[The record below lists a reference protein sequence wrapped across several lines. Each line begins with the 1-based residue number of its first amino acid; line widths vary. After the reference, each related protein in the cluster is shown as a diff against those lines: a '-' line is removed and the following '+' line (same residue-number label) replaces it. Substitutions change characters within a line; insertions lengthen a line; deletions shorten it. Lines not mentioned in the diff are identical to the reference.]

1 MNLGDSNLKHVNTSR
16 PQLVHSSSKQSVTAS
31 DDYYSL
37 TSEASSSDERNT
49 VRQYETPP
57 MHIRSADESRDAL
70 QSQAKQSEATIPTIR
85 PVKHKDPADEDLEKA
100 TTSGEHKVR
109 RKPISSSSSQSE
121 TTIMRRPIDEVS
133 PPTPGVDDTPYIQFA
148 IDQLTRDEEV
158 AGPRHEGLGS
168 EASYPVDRIVPD
180 QGLGYYDQSLR
191 GQYPDPERRRQDSPR
206 KSLPTYSIDWYL
218 MLSTAPESVL
228 IPTEPTTETFRYPKL
243 NFVPRPLRVASL
255 AILILCCLLMI
266 AGLLFCAIYPTNRSG
281 LWAYDGVGTG
291 RYFVFQYLP
300 TLLASLIIICVL
312 VIQGAIYRVFPFV
325 TLAHER
331 VTINSAVLRDSTL
344 FPANYLLPNMSFF
357 RHQEPLLGFCSI
369 TFWLALFTI
378 PLQASLFQ
386 SRYYLPE
393 GVWRWT
399 AAQPIAWTLFVLY
412 LLLAIAL
419 VLLLVRFATRQTGL
433 KWDPVC
439 LADILSLFHR
449 ANFLS
454 DFQRSEIE
462 GSPLQ
467 NFPAKHLRLGYWMT
481 SNHTNEA
488 FYGIGEENV
497 PVRRYSLERGKM
509 RAVTDL
515 SKFDLEGQRPKES
528 STFDTM
534 ERDIHTPD
542 VRYRWLPWFL
552 KDGFVVAWIIIALV
566 LMIAFVVV
574 SFVNNAVKTGFLPM
588 LPAPTTPQGFSP
600 ADFMYSFVP
609 ALIGTILFLV
619 WQPIDMYFRAL
630 QPFANLS
637 NPHGCSADNSLLLD
651 YTSRLPIEVTLAAA
665 VDGHYKV
672 AWISFNSLLAI
683 TLPTLAGGVF
693 TAQFV
698 VHLQS
703 VRMAADMT
711 GYYAL
716 VVFVIIYALSFL
728 IIWPGRRRELPHDI
742 NTVGQL
748 ISFFYQSPLLSD
760 DAFRE
765 PRSKV
770 DLQTKLIGTPR
781 GEKASPK
788 YAFGVFTGQDG
799 REHLGIDRL
808 ERPGSREMSI
818 TTWMKR

>member
-37 TSEASSSDERNT
+37 TSEASSSDERNA

-57 MHIRSADESRDAL
+57 MHMRSADESRHAL
-70 QSQAKQSEATIPTIR
+70 QSEAKQSEATIPTIR

-100 TTSGEHKVR
+100 TTSGEHKIR
-109 RKPISSSSSQSE
+109 RKPTSSSSSQSE
-121 TTIMRRPIDEVS
+121 TTIKRRPIDEVS

-180 QGLGYYDQSLR
+180 QGLGYYDQRLR
-191 GQYPDPERRRQDSPR
+191 GQYPDPERRRQDSP
-206 KSLPTYSIDWYL
+206 P
-218 MLSTAPESVL
+218 PESVL

-255 AILILCCLLMI
+255 AILILYCLLMI
-266 AGLLFCAIYPTNRSG
+266 AGLLFCAIYPTNHSG
-281 LWAYDGVGTG
+281 LWTYDGVGTG
-291 RYFVFQYLP
+291 RYFIFQYLP
-300 TLLASLIIICVL
+300 TLLASLIIIWVM

-331 VTINSAVLRDSTL
+331 VTMNSAVLRDSAL
-344 FPANYLLPNMSFF
+344 FPTNYLLPNMAFF
-357 RHQEPLLGFCSI
+357 RYQEPLLGLCSI
-369 TFWLALFTI
+369 TFWLALFSI

-393 GVWRWT
+393 GIWRWT

-419 VLLLVRFATRQTGL
+419 VLLLIRFATRRTGL

-454 DFQRSEIE
+454 DFQRSEVE

-509 RAVTDL
+509 KAVTDL
-515 SKFDLEGQRPKES
+515 SKSDLERQRPEES
-528 STFDTM
+528 STFDTL
-534 ERDIHTPD
+534 ERDIHIPD

-600 ADFMYSFVP
+600 ADFLYSFVP

-637 NPHGCSADNSLLLD
+637 RPHGCSADSSLLLD
-651 YTSRLPIEVTLAAA
+651 YTSRLPIEVTLTAA
-665 VDGHYKV
+665 VDGHFKV
-672 AWISFNSLLAI
+672 AWVSFNSVLAI
-683 TLPTLAGGVF
+683 TLPILAGGVF

-765 PRSKV
+765 PKSKI

-808 ERPGSREMSI
+808 ERPASRELSI